1 MKILAIGAHPDDLEP
16 QIGGTLAKFVSQ
28 GAKVVSVTGTS
39 TSTGALDSLAR
50 DAEGK
55 AAANCLGASYLS
67 LGLSPHE
74 FTYSREF
81 IEIVDQLFISEKPDL
96 VFCVNEKDSHHEH
109 QAIAKCVRSAS
120 RKNCFSLVSLNQA
133 FPGGVASFSYNY
145 WSDIS
150 AFHEAKVRAVM
161 CYESQVA
168 KYGEAWLE
176 AIIARDKQW
185 GFNIGCS
192 FAEVANI
199 DKWIS

>member
-28 GAKVVSVTGTS
+28 GAKVLSVSATS
-39 TSTGALDSLAR
+39 TSTGASSSLAR

-74 FTYSREF
+74 FTYSRNF
-81 IEIVDQLFISEKPDL
+81 IGIVDQLFSSEKPDL

-109 QAIAKCVRSAS
+109 QAISKCVRSAS

-133 FPGGVASFSYNY
+133 FPGGVNTFSYNY

-150 AFHEAKVRAVM
+150 AFNEVKVRAVM
-161 CYESQVA
+161 CYESQIA

-176 AIIARDKQW
+176 AVIARDKYW
-185 GFNIGCS
+185 GYTIGCS

>member
-16 QIGGTLAKFVSQ
+16 QIGGTLTKFVSQ

-39 TSTGALDSLAR
+39 TSTGASNSQVR

-81 IEIVDQLFISEKPDL
+81 IGIVDQLFSSERPDL

-120 RKNCFSLVSLNQA
+120 RKNCFSLVS
-133 FPGGVASFSYNY
+133 GKSGYTKSYPT
-145 WSDIS
+145 IS
-150 AFHEAKVRAVM
+150 GDPAL
-161 CYESQVA
+161 S
-168 KYGEAWLE
+168 
-176 AIIARDKQW
+176 
-185 GFNIGCS
+185 
-192 FAEVANI
+192 
-199 DKWIS
+199 